1 MAEGR
6 LQAHRLHTG
15 QLCTQERLPQSLHSA
30 RPEPPLE
37 GPEQVHRV
45 PCRCQ
50 MLFGTGVGKRRILG
64 S

>member
-30 RPEPPLE
+30 RPGPPLE
-37 GPEQVHRV
+37 GGV